1 MCIGFIKVAKT
12 ADEKYKLII
21 LNNRDEKLDRP
32 TAEMHWHDGILSGVD
47 EQDEARGTWLGLNR
61 GGKIGMLLSITQP
74 VHTKNQTAPSRG
86 AIVNTFLNTGK
97 SDEFLADLKFHV
109 YSNSPPHIPFKKTE
123 YGCKIFEENLKN
135 SDELDVDQVFDMLLA
150 IATDRTRYGT
160 RSHTLI
166 TIDNNDKVTILERR
180 MIAATE
186 VDKSEWIDQKFEF
199 CLDPL

>member
-86 AIVNTFLNTGK
+86 AIISTGK
-97 SDEFLADLKFHV
+97 E
-109 YSNSPPHIPFKKTE
+109 
-123 YGCKIFEENLKN
+123 KIKALVKCFNFYL
-135 SDELDVDQVFDMLLA
+135 FMY
-150 IATDRTRYGT
+150 RYGT